1 MRGWREP
8 QLNFYLLHWSSQTSG
23 LDGRQQNVTIFEG
36 LTTHCYRLRS
46 VHLWPPG
53 EAKWRKSASHHV
65 WKVSGALEATLAAR
79 EVRSSGLLEA
89 PEVPGDG
96 PDGPIFMFLDFA
108 QMAFLNSKW
117 PSGNPRGGFRGR
129 PGSSWAVLGNFNFSS
144 FFDLLEFCSGVKS
157 AIADTT
163 LA

>member
-1 MRGWREP
+1 M
-8 QLNFYLLHWSSQTSG
+8 NFYLLHWSSQTSG

-65 WKVSGALEATLAAR
+65 WKVSGAPEATLAAR

-89 PEVPGDG
+89 PEVPGYG
-96 PDGPIFMFLDFA
+96 PDGQIFDVLHFV
-108 QMAFLNSKW
+108 QMAALNSKW
-117 PSGNPRGGFRGR
+117 RSGNPRRGFRGR
-129 PGSSWAVLGNFNFSS
+129 RRSGRRVLRTMWEEKTQMKIKIASLSALLSSELSVFLI
-144 FFDLLEFCSGVKS
+144 FF
-157 AIADTT
+157 
-163 LA
+163 